1 MMTVYELVAA
11 LGGEIALN
19 KASVRIGS
27 NYTVIGE
34 IINGEMTLTDAGR
47 ALLPPEPEPAP
58 AVEPK
63 PRGRPRAKR
72 FSPYDE
78 LESEG

>member
-27 NYTVIGE
+27 KYTVIGE
-34 IINGEMTLTDAGR
+34 IINGEMTLTEAGR
-47 ALLPPEPEPAP
+47 ALLPPEPVAAP
-58 AVEPK
+58 SVEAK
-63 PRGRPRAKR
+63 PRGRPRSKR